1 MLTINKGYTITDLT
15 RGRANKQG
23 YFDPLA
29 GVTDAE
35 RLRGRVLEVLDAR
48 GVAIR
53 VTRKGKLVGVML
65 VERMEREAAELAVQY
80 PELADRVLKSDDG
93 EQGAAVKVLMR
104 TERIV
109 LPEYDAE
116 IAAVEAGSD
125 MRVELLNLLLDGQ
138 AAAVLWGGRAFARA
152 KGSPSGFSLLGLLLG
167 ATIGFSMGLATKNVG
182 IGLTFSVSMA
192 MLWGVIFS
200 RLGKGDA

>member
-1 MLTINKGYTITDLT
+1 MLTMTKGYTLTDLT
-15 RGRANKQG
+15 RGKANKPGFLEQ
-23 YFDPLA
+23 LS

-35 RLRGRVLEVLDAR
+35 RLRRRVAEVLDAK

-53 VTRKGKLVGVML
+53 VTRRGRLVGVML
-65 VERMEREAAELAVQY
+65 AERMARDAEELTAQY
-80 PELADRVLKSDDG
+80 PELADRLPKPAEGEASAPVPVL
-93 EQGAAVKVLMR
+93 AL

-109 LPEYDAE
+109 LPTHDAE
-116 IAAVEAGSD
+116 IAAAEATDD
-125 MRVELLNLLLDGQ
+125 MRVELLNLLLDGKT
-138 AAAVLWGGRAFARA
+138 AAVLWGERAFARA
-152 KGSPSGFSLLGLLLG
+152 KGGRSGFSLLGLMLG
-167 ATIGFSMGLATKNVG
+167 ATIGFSMGIATKNVG